1 MTCSYQLTPAG
12 LPPCLVFTHKIYKN
26 LPTFLGDENVM
37 KSKDELLSN
46 EINCISY
53 DKALNAISINQDQC
67 LSCGSCAFS
76 CPGGKINFLDGVK
89 AVPSCSSF
97 SGHTEVELA
106 EIQSRLINFSE
117 DSLYSF
123 NENYKSFEKYT
134 GIKETTNIS
143 VWGGNVARYLFGT
156 NEKVGLEIPLML
168 GGRDR
173 NGRLDI
179 CVLAKD
185 TLVVMEAKIGL
196 KKLMAEG
203 RYESQILAY
212 DEEISGLELKS
223 RYKISSIKLLLVGD
237 DEKDLLP
244 QDHELCSSKVGNL
257 SQLFYQSLLK
267 HNIQFIS
274 ARGLLSLAM
283 SKFIKPNNLAEEIF
297 LSAFRDPNTI
307 GILSN
312 TLIKRRGNDVYLE
325 SLNL

>member
-1 MTCSYQLTPAG
+1 MTCIYQLTPVG

-26 LPTFLGDENVM
+26 LPIFLGDEGAA

-53 DKALNAISINQDQC
+53 DRALNAISVNQDQC
-67 LSCGSCAFS
+67 ISCGSCAFS
-76 CPGGKINFLDGVK
+76 CPGGKINFSGDLK

-97 SGHTEVELA
+97 SGHSKIELA
-106 EIQSRLINFSE
+106 EIQTHLINFSE
-117 DSLYSF
+117 NSLDSL
-123 NENYKSFEKYT
+123 NIKYKSFEKYT
-134 GIKETTNIS
+134 GIQETTNIS
-143 VWGGNVARYLFGT
+143 VWGGNTARYLFGI
-156 NEKVGLEIPLML
+156 NEKIGLEIPLTI
-168 GGRDR
+168 GGRNR

-179 CVLAKD
+179 CVLVKD
-185 TLVVMEAKIGL
+185 TLIVMEAKIGL

-212 DEEISGLELKS
+212 DEELSGLGLKS
-223 RYKISSIKLLLVGD
+223 KYKVSSIKLLLIGD

-257 SQLFYQSLLK
+257 SQNFYKSILK

-283 SKFIKPNNLAEEIF
+283 AKFTNQNHSADKIF
-297 LSAFRDPNTI
+297 LNAFKDANTV
-307 GILSN
+307 GLLSN
-312 TLIKRRGNDVYLE
+312 TLIKRRGDEVYLE

>member
-1 MTCSYQLTPAG
+1 M
-12 LPPCLVFTHKIYKN
+12 VFTHKIYKN
-26 LPTFLGDENVM
+26 LPIFLGDEGVVN
-37 KSKDELLSN
+37 SKDELLTT

-53 DKALNAISINQDQC
+53 DRALNAISIDQDQC

-76 CPGGKINFLDGVK
+76 CPGGKINFSDGLK

-97 SGHTEVELA
+97 SGHTKVELA
-106 EIQSRLINFSE
+106 EIKAHLISFSE
-117 DSLYSF
+117 NSLDSL
-123 NENYKSFEKYT
+123 NVKYKSFEKYT
-134 GIKETTNIS
+134 GIHETTNIS
-143 VWGGNVARYLFGT
+143 IWGGNTARYLFGI
-156 NEKVGLEIPLML
+156 NEKIGLEIPLTI

-185 TLVVMEAKIGL
+185 TLIVMEAKIGL

-212 DEEISGLELKS
+212 DEELSGLKLESK
-223 RYKISSIKLLLVGD
+223 YKVSSIKLLLIGD

-257 SQLFYQSLLK
+257 SQNFYKSILK

-283 SKFIKPNNLAEEIF
+283 AKFTNSNNSADEIF
-297 LSAFRDPNTI
+297 LNVFKDANTV
-307 GILSN
+307 GLLSN
-312 TLIKRRGNDVYLE
+312 TLIKRRGDEVYLE